1 MFVSYSFMI
10 TNKELRKTLD
20 EMSYLKKYYNKYCSV
35 EKKKF
40 SKEYDKRL
48 RNETRTVFRMINE
61 DVDKASELITIKQA
75 TGRPLKDR
83 AMLTKLHL
91 IQRLFNLTNRQME
104 SFTDILIFAQHETFS
119 YKTIERAYDDPIVRM
134 IIHNLFVLTCG
145 EPREINSS
153 ADGTGISLTI
163 TKHYRTDR
171 INDLKNE
178 EETSKRKEYLYTV
191 AIIDL
196 DTNLYV
202 GFACGF
208 KSEKKLFLEAKQMLF
223 NNGFSINSIRLD
235 KYYSHQSLMQ
245 EFNSNTKVYLI
256 PKKNATIKGSFEW
269 KHLLKKFVSKPLD
282 YLSEYYKRE
291 KSESA
296 NSKDKKRCS
305 LIRQRKPERIMGAAF
320 TNAVLH
326 NLSTIALYS

>member
-1 MFVSYSFMI
+1 MII
-10 TNKELRKTLD
+10 TNKELKTTLG
-20 EMSYLKKYYNKYCSV
+20 EMSYLKKYYNKYYSV

-48 RNETRTVFRMINE
+48 RKETRNVFRMINE
-61 DVDKASELITIKQA
+61 DVDKAAELIVIKQSN
-75 TGRPLKDR
+75 GRPIKDR
-83 AMLTKLHL
+83 TMLTKLHL

-104 SFTDILIFAQHETFS
+104 SFTDILIFAQTETFS
-119 YKTIERAYDDPIVRM
+119 YKTIERAYDDQIVRM

-145 EPREINSS
+145 TPREIDSS

-171 INDLKNE
+171 LKNLKNK

-196 DTNLYV
+196 NTNLYI
-202 GFACGF
+202 GYSCGF
-208 KSEKKLFLEAKQMLF
+208 KSEKKLFKEAKQMLLE
-223 NNGFSINSIRLD
+223 NGFSINSIRFD
-235 KYYSHQSLMQ
+235 KYYSNQSMMQ
-245 EFNSNTKVYLI
+245 EFNKETKIFLI

-269 KHLLKKFVSKPLD
+269 KQLLKKFVSNTLE
-282 YLSEYYKRE
+282 YLKEYYRRE

-305 LIRQRKPERIMGAAF
+305 LIRQRKPTRIIGAAF
-320 TNAVLH
+320 TNAVIH
-326 NLSTIALYS
+326 NLSTNALYH

>member
-1 MFVSYSFMI
+1 MII
-10 TNKELRKTLD
+10 TNKELKTTLE
-20 EMSYLKKYYNKYCSV
+20 EMSYLKKYYNQYCSV

-40 SKEYDKRL
+40 SKDYDKRL
-48 RNETRTVFRMINE
+48 RSETRNIFRMINE

-75 TGRPLKDR
+75 NGRPIKDR
-83 AMLTKLHL
+83 TMLTKLHL

-145 EPREINSS
+145 TPHEIDSS

-196 DTNLYV
+196 DTNLYA
-202 GFACGF
+202 GYSCGF
-208 KSEKKLFLEAKQMLF
+208 KSEKKLFKEAKQMLF
-223 NNGFSINSIRLD
+223 ENGFSLKSIRMD
-235 KYYSHQSLMQ
+235 KYY
-245 EFNSNTKVYLI
+245 SNTKVYLI
-256 PKKNATIKGSFEW
+256 PKKNATIRGSFKW
-269 KHLLKKFVSKPLD
+269 KHLLKRFVSNPLE

-320 TNAVLH
+320 TNAVIH
-326 NLSTIALYS
+326 NLSTQALYL